1 MVSDELKRGSGLI
14 FVVDD
19 EVLIQQTT
27 KMILEECGYTVLLA
41 GTGTE
46 AISAFKENYSEI
58 KCTILDISLPD
69 MAGIE
74 IYNEL
79 KQVSPDLKVIVSSGR
94 TQDST
99 VDELLDAG
107 VNMFL
112 AKPFSV
118 LELADDVAKL
128 IS

>member
-1 MVSDELKRGSGLI
+1 VVSDELKRGSGLI

-19 EVLIQQTT
+19 EILIQQTT

-46 AISAFKENYSEI
+46 AISSFKDNYSEI

-74 IYNEL
+74 IYNEI
-79 KQVSPDLKVIVSSGR
+79 KQIDPALKVIVSSGR

-107 VNMFL
+107 VDMFL